1 MCISRMYVG
10 QLGTIMLC
18 GGGGKGKS
26 VANSKVVLWSAIN
39 YPPIN
44 NILLGFPSS
53 WLVVPEGGSQLI
65 ISETFAGHAAPA

>member
-10 QLGTIMLC
+10 QLVEICSQLL
-18 GGGGKGKS
+18 
-26 VANSKVVLWSAIN
+26 VLWSAIN

-53 WLVVPEGGSQLI
+53 WLVVPDGGSQLI